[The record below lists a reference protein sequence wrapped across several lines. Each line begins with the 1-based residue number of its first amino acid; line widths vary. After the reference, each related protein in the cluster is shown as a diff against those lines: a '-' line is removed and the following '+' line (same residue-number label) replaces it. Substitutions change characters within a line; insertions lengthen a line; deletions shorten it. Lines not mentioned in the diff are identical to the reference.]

1 MCECKTMK
9 LGTRDRFAFIF
20 AAIAIAVLPL
30 TGTQA
35 QTGGFPCDNFVKNA
49 DGSWSAIHS
58 TRVPIGGQYLNI
70 IDGSNFPLNMS
81 ILGTNI
87 ASLLDQECP
96 AVAAAAPLPGA
107 PPQVDLSNLA
117 NTNGIIDT
125 ASLTCAQLAST
136 YQEDA
141 DFLGAWY
148 FGWHSAYTKK
158 QTINVAQIKQD
169 IHNVIVYCKANK
181 DKLVSQAVKSVLKVQ
196 R

>member
-1 MCECKTMK
+1 MWRRVAAGLLIVVLTSACL
-9 LGTRDRFAFIF
+9 LGGAH
-20 AAIAIAVLPL
+20 
-30 TGTQA
+30 A
-35 QTGGFPCDNFVKNA
+35 QSGGFPCDNFVKNA

-58 TRVPIGGQYLNI
+58 VHVPIGGQYLNI
-70 IDGSNFPLNMS
+70 ADGSLFPPNMS
-81 ILGTNI
+81 IMGTNI
-87 ASLLDQECP
+87 ASTLNQECP

-125 ASLTCAQLAST
+125 ANLTCAQLASV

-158 QTINVAQIKQD
+158 QVINVAQIKQD
-169 IHNVIVYCKANK
+169 IHNVIVFCKANR
-181 DKLVSQAVKSVLKVQ
+181 DKLVAQAVESVLKVE